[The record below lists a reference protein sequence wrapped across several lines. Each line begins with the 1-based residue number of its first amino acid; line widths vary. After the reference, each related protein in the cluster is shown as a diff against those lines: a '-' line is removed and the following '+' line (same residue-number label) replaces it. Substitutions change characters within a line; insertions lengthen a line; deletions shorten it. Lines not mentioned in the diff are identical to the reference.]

1 MAASKEE
8 QRDFIRKYKSAA
20 ETASKILFIPADVL
34 LTQWA
39 KEADWGKKESGNF
52 NFAGIKSFNPNEP
65 RKAVQTWEVL
75 TPDQVQKLKAQGK
88 EVTPRPGV
96 KNGYNIVD
104 YFKSYES
111 PEDFA
116 KEYSKTLIQSYPQAV
131 GSENVEDFS
140 YAIDS
145 GRAQGKES
153 GFKVYATD
161 PNYAKSLK
169 EIYKY
174 NVIPRKNE
182 IIDEDMG
189 ILRPPNKGDVKTAK
203 KIQEQLGFSG
213 KDVDGVFG
221 KQSLTRLKEYN
232 DNKREIARLANRY
245 PAPVQQPTVES
256 LIPSAQAAEMQPEPE
271 GMPSPYE
278 QPMQFPSQDMSPL
291 TRVAESFIPSAQ
303 AQPAPQ
309 AQPTYDYIPQQ
320 PVPYTPSAPM
330 SDFEQPQYATMED
343 LLADRGLMGTRGL

>member
-1 MAASKEE
+1 MASSKQE
-8 QRDFIRKYKSAA
+8 QRDFIRKYRSAA
-20 ETASKILFIPADVL
+20 EVASKILFIPADVL
-34 LTQWA
+34 LAQWA

-52 NFAGIKSFNPNEP
+52 NFAGIKSFDPNEP

-75 TPDQVQKLKAQGK
+75 TPAQVQKLKAEGK

-131 GSENVEDFS
+131 GSENIEDFA

-161 PNYAKSLK
+161 PNYAKGLK

-189 ILRPPNKGDVKTAK
+189 ILQPPKKGDVATAK

-213 KDVDGVFG
+213 KDVDGIFG
-221 KQSLTRLKEYN
+221 KESLKRLQEYN
-232 DNKREIARLANRY
+232 DNKRETARLANRY
-245 PAPVQQPTVES
+245 PAPKEQTNQPKS
-256 LIPSAQAAEMQPEPE
+256 LLQNIGEKFSSIIPSAQAEELPVR
-271 GMPSPYE
+271 G
-278 QPMQFPSQDMSPL
+278 
-291 TRVAESFIPSAQ
+291 
-303 AQPAPQ
+303 
-309 AQPTYDYIPQQ
+309 QPTYDYIPQQ
-320 PVPYTPSAPM
+320 A
-330 SDFEQPQYATMED
+330 EPQYATMED
-343 LLADRGLMGTRGL
+343 LLMDKGLIQNPLLFDDKTAEQMWRQF

>member
-1 MAASKEE
+1 MASSKQE
-8 QRDFIRKYKSAA
+8 QRDFIRKYKPAA
-20 ETASKILFIPADVL
+20 EVASKILFIPADVL
-34 LTQWA
+34 LAQWA

-52 NFAGIKSFNPNEP
+52 NFAGIKSFDPNEP

-75 TPDQVQKLKAQGK
+75 TDAEVKKLKAQGK

-131 GSENVEDFS
+131 GSESIEDFA

-145 GRAQGKES
+145 GRAQGKDS

-161 PNYAKSLK
+161 PNYAKGLQ

-189 ILRPPNKGDVKTAK
+189 LIKPPKKGDVAAAK
-203 KIQEQLGFSG
+203 KIQEQLGFTGTS
-213 KDVDGVFG
+213 VDGIFG
-221 KQSLTRLKEYN
+221 KNSLDRLKEYN
-232 DNKREIARLANRY
+232 DNKRETARLATRY
-245 PAPVQQPTVES
+245 PSNKT
-256 LIPSAQAAEMQPEPE
+256 
-271 GMPSPYE
+271 
-278 QPMQFPSQDMSPL
+278 
-291 TRVAESFIPSAQ
+291 
-303 AQPAPQ
+303 Q
-309 AQPTYDYIPQQ
+309 AQPTVA
-320 PVPYTPSAPM
+320 PVNINTEPTGLENP
-330 SDFEQPQYATMED
+330 F
-343 LLADRGLMGTRGL
+343 LAVRNWWNSL